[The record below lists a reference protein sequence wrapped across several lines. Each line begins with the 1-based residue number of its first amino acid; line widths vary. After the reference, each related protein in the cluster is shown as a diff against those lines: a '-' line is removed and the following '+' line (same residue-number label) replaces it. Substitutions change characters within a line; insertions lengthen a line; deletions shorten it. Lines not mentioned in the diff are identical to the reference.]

1 MSDTGWPAVFFFFI
15 FFILAFITRSWSDL
29 GQAIGASTSRN
40 TTISDPEKGQFNPTI
55 KKKKTHTN
63 THHLSYHESSQSA
76 LFVHIW
82 TVSETS
88 CLHLDTTEGDIFVWL
103 QNCSN
108 KNTKKQFP
116 RCQGINRE
124 QPELCFFKDNLQLI
138 IFF

>member
-1 MSDTGWPAVFFFFI
+1 MSDTGWPAVFFFFF

-55 KKKKTHTN
+55 KKKKHTQIH
-63 THHLSYHESSQSA
+63 TISPTTKALS
-76 LFVHIW
+76 LL
-82 TVSETS
+82 
-88 CLHLDTTEGDIFVWL
+88 CLSTFGPSLRPFVWL